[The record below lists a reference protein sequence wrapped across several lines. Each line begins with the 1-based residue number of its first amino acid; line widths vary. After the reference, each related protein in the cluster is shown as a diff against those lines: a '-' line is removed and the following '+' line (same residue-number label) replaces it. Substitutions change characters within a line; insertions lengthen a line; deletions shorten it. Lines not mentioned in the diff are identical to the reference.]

1 MTRTTHTPLAVR
13 LGSAISEAKFEQLS
27 SETVSRVKLSI
38 LDNIGTIAYVSTL
51 EDCAPVL
58 DRVREKGGRAEATV
72 AGQSIKAPLEDASAA
87 NAFLIHAAET
97 DESDFRASLRA
108 SPVVMAPAM
117 ATAES
122 IGATGKDFILSLA
135 VGYSVLGA
143 LAAPLGRLQPYG
155 FMSVGVW
162 GTSSAAAVSARLM
175 GLNASQCTHAL
186 ALAGGGGGLFQ
197 YYYDQTEEKRLIVA
211 RSVRTGVEA
220 ALLARTGMVGP
231 ERIYEGEAGVY
242 RVFGKLVGRD
252 VSEREIDNVAEQARR
267 WDGPL
272 YLIPKYYAASASII
286 PFLDGLDELF
296 QSRPDIRAQVANFEL
311 HIEDDPTYILAAKHK
326 AYEHPHTIIGA
337 KINLQFVIALFL
349 RSGTAS
355 AADFSEATI
364 EDRDL
369 RSFAEKA
376 AIVRKPR
383 GTKSSIV
390 LVLTSGERVGVSPIH
405 PSTSGFASADLIRR
419 ELKFNSLT
427 SRLLDDDQRQQ
438 IRRAVDDLETE
449 RDMATWFSRVNEMIV
464 AASSRS
470 HVTNGQNEAN
480 NRPKAWVVPTQHD
493 NRRA

>member
-186 ALAGGGGGLFQ
+186 ALAGGGGGGLFQ

-337 KINLQFVIALFL
+337 KIGNPDTPVVGFAGDGAFGISMSEMSSIGREEWPAITMVIF
-349 RSGTAS
+349 RNYQWG
-355 AADFSEATI
+355 
-364 EDRDL
+364 
-369 RSFAEKA
+369 AEKRNSTLWYDDNFVGTELDPHLSYA
-376 AIVRKPR
+376 RVAEACGLKGVVAKTQAQLTEAIAKSCEEQKNGVTTFIEIILNQELGEPFRRDAMKKPVVVAGIDPKDMR
-383 GTKSSIV
+383 PQK
-390 LVLTSGERVGVSPIH
+390 
-405 PSTSGFASADLIRR
+405 
-419 ELKFNSLT
+419 
-427 SRLLDDDQRQQ
+427 
-438 IRRAVDDLETE
+438 RA
-449 RDMATWFSRVNEMIV
+449 
-464 AASSRS
+464 
-470 HVTNGQNEAN
+470 G
-480 NRPKAWVVPTQHD
+480 
-493 NRRA
+493 